1 MLGKAVYDRHLID
14 VEFSLLFYKRLLAPR
29 HTSGGGGGGGGGSG
43 GSGR

>member
-29 HTSGGGGGGGGGSG
+29 PSSSGGGSG
-43 GSGR
+43 GGSGR